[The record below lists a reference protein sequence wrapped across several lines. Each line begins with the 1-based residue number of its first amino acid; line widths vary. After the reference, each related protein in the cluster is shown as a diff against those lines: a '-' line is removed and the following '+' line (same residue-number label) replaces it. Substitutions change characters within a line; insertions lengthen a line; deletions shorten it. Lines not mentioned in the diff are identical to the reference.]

1 MLNTKVI
8 YSYRQCGKS
17 AKFIID
23 EIGVHPSTV
32 YRELKRN
39 CNCNKKGGYAHNANE
54 MAQERG
60 EW

>member
-23 EIGVHPSTV
+23 EIGVHTSTV

-39 CNCNKKGGYAHNANE
+39 CNKKGGYA
-54 MAQERG
+54 QEISV
-60 EW
+60 

>member
-23 EIGVHPSTV
+23 EIGVHTSTV
-32 YRELKRN
+32 YRELKR
-39 CNCNKKGGYAHNANE
+39 NCNKKGGYAHNANE

-60 EW
+60 EL